1 MNTRP
6 VSIPQM
12 IARAVAFG
20 IAAPLVAA
28 GLALAVVWVSRTAWP
43 LLRGL
48 A

>member
-1 MNTRP
+1 MSTRP

-20 IAAPLVAA
+20 IAAPLIAA
-28 GLALAVVWVSRTAWP
+28 GLALAAVWLSINVWP
-43 LLRGL
+43 FLRGL